1 MLRAGGTGCADNAA
15 AALLPEDDAG
25 VPGDGEVSLEVDGDD
40 GVPLFFAHV
49 EDHAVAEDA
58 GVVDE
63 DVERPK
69 VSRACWTIAS
79 PSCSW

>member
-1 MLRAGGTGCADNAA
+1 
-15 AALLPEDDAG
+15 
-25 VPGDGEVSLEVDGDD
+25 VDGDD

-63 DVERPK
+63 DVEAAEGVEGLR
-69 VSRACWTIAS
+69 TIAS
-79 PSCSW
+79 PSW